1 MIRDAEGRSPLR
13 ITTVGFQ
20 GFENIGD
27 EAILTGIE
35 AALGGTEAMVTTV
48 FSGPRPEGI
57 AAFPAARRVVSWRH
71 LPGPSAM
78 RILRRTDLLVLAGG
92 GIFNDYWTAVIPRYL
107 AWVLAAR
114 LAGARIALVGV
125 GVGPIRRGWLRWL
138 ARLAARASTLVL
150 VRDRASA
157 ELLGSPQEVRVIPD
171 PSLFNPLPASSG
183 QRTELG
189 LIVRA
194 PTRAS
199 AAYRHELVDAL
210 ATAAA
215 AAARRGVHPVIL
227 TMAGEA
233 DRAIADAVIRTLERD
248 GLREVAAREALGPT
262 PAAALQ
268 RLARLSGLLTVR
280 LHGLLLGALAGVPTV
295 PIAYDDKVRV
305 AADRLGLGDL
315 VVPLA
320 GVSAADLLDR
330 LDAAASAERRA
341 AVRARVQALRTEG
354 DDLAA
359 AVMTIGRRR

>member
-1 MIRDAEGRSPLR
+1 MIRDADGRSPLR
-13 ITTVGFQ
+13 IATVGFQ

-35 AALGGTEAMVTTV
+35 AALGSTDARVTTV

-57 AAFPAARRVVSWRH
+57 AAFPAARRVVAWRH
-71 LPGPSAM
+71 LPALSAV
-78 RILRRTDLLVLAGG
+78 RILRRTDLLILAGG
-92 GIFNDYWTAVIPRYL
+92 GIFNDHWTAVIPRYL

-114 LAGARIALVGV
+114 LAGARVALVGV
-125 GVGPIRRGWLRWL
+125 GVGPIRRRWLRWL

-150 VRDRASA
+150 VRDPVSA
-157 ELLGSPQEVRVIPD
+157 GLLGSLDGVRVIPD
-171 PSLFNPLPASSG
+171 PSLFNPPPASVAA
-183 QRTELG
+183 RTELG

-194 PTRAS
+194 PTRAD
-199 AAYRHELVDAL
+199 AARRNELLDAL

-215 AAARRGVHPVIL
+215 TAHGRGVQPLIF

-233 DRAIADAVIRTLERD
+233 DRAFADAVAHAMERE
-248 GLREVAAREALGPT
+248 GLGDVRREGLGPT

-268 RLARLSGLLTVR
+268 RLASLSGLITVR
-280 LHGLLLGALAGVPTV
+280 LHGLLLGVLAGVPTI

-305 AADRLGLGDL
+305 AADRLGLRDL

-330 LDAAASAERRA
+330 LDSVAADERQA
-341 AVRARVQALRTEG
+341 AVRACLQALRSER

-359 AVMTIGRRR
+359 AVMAIGRRP

>member
-1 MIRDAEGRSPLR
+1 MTRDADGRLPLR
-13 ITTVGFQ
+13 IATVGFQ

-35 AALGGTEAMVTTV
+35 AALDSTDARVTTV

-57 AAFPAARRVVSWRH
+57 TAFRAARRVVAWRH
-71 LPGPSAM
+71 LPGLSAM
-78 RILRRTDLLVLAGG
+78 RILRRTDLLILAGG
-92 GIFNDYWTAVIPRYL
+92 GIFNDHWTAVIPRYL

-114 LAGARIALVGV
+114 LAGARVALVGV

-138 ARLAARASTLVL
+138 ARLAARASALVL
-150 VRDRASA
+150 VRDPGSA
-157 ELLGSPQEVRVIPD
+157 RLLGSPEGIRVIPD
-171 PSLFNPLPASSG
+171 PSLFNPPPASVA

-189 LIVRA
+189 IIVRA
-194 PTRAS
+194 PTS
-199 AAYRHELVDAL
+199 TDAAQYDEFLDAL

-215 AAARRGVHPVIL
+215 AAAGRGAHPVIL

-233 DRAIADAVIRTLERD
+233 DRAFADAVVDALERE
-248 GLREVAAREALGPT
+248 GLREVRREALGPT

-268 RLARLSGLLTVR
+268 RLASLSGLVSVR

-330 LDAAASAERRA
+330 LDAAGSDERQA
-341 AVRARVQALRTEG
+341 AVRARLQALRSER
-354 DDLAA
+354 DDVAA
-359 AVMTIGRRR
+359 ALMAIGRRR

>member
-1 MIRDAEGRSPLR
+1 MIRDLDGRPPLR
-13 ITTVGFQ
+13 IATVGFQ

-35 AALGGTEAMVTTV
+35 AAFGSTELMVTTV

-57 AAFPAARRVVSWRH
+57 SAFPAARRVVSWRH
-71 LPGPSAM
+71 LPGPSAV
-78 RILRRTDLLVLAGG
+78 RILRRCDLLILAGG
-92 GIFNDYWTAVIPRYL
+92 GIFNDHWTAVIPRYL

-114 LAGARIALVGV
+114 LAGARVAWVGV

-150 VRDRASA
+150 VRDRSSA
-157 ELLGSPQEVRVIPD
+157 ELLGSPQRVGVIPD
-171 PSLFNPLPASSG
+171 PSLFNPPPASSRQG
-183 QRTELG
+183 TELG
-189 LIVRA
+189 IIVRA
-194 PTRAS
+194 PTSTDANR
-199 AAYRHELVDAL
+199 RNELVEAL

-215 AAARRGVHPVIL
+215 AAVNRGVHPVIL

-233 DRAIADAVIRTLERD
+233 DRAFADAVAHALGRD
-248 GLREVAAREALGPT
+248 DRGDVHREHLGPT
-262 PAAALQ
+262 PAAALH
-268 RLARLSGLLTVR
+268 RLAGFSGLIAVR

-320 GVSAADLLDR
+320 GVQAADLLDR
-330 LDAAASAERRA
+330 LDAAASDERRA
-341 AVRARVQALRTEG
+341 AVRARVEALRAEG
-354 DDLAA
+354 DGLAA
-359 AVMTIGRRR
+359 ALMAIGRRR